1 MNWLIA
7 MMALSVAGLIAA
19 GVYLELRP
27 RPLPKALPR
36 WLKGGVL
43 ANVLAFGVGLVGV
56 LFLGMEQVMAQ
67 EVAASGVR
75 EISLGLGLAII
86 GVGLPTALAAIG
98 AGIAL
103 GPVGSAAL
111 AVIAEK
117 PEMFGRTLIYLGLA
131 EGIAIYGL
139 VMSILLLGK
148 I

>member
-1 MNWLIA
+1 MSWLIA
-7 MMALSVAGLIAA
+7 LMGLSVAATIAA
-19 GVYLELRP
+19 GVWLEMKP
-27 RPLPKALPR
+27 RRLPSPN

-43 ANVLAFGVGLVGV
+43 ANIALFGVVMAATLLVGV
-56 LFLGMEQVMAQ
+56 QEVMAA
-67 EVAASGVR
+67 EPVAGAVL
-75 EISLGLGLAII
+75 EISMGKGLALI
-86 GVGLPTALAAIG
+86 GIGLPTALAAIG

-117 PEMFGRTLIYLGLA
+117 PEMFGRTLIYMGLA

>member
-7 MMALSVAGLIAA
+7 LLGLSVVATIGA
-19 GVYLELRP
+19 GVWLELKP
-27 RPLPKALPR
+27 RRLPSPP
-36 WLKGGVL
+36 WLKAGVL
-43 ANVLAFGVGLVGV
+43 ANFLLFGLGV
-56 LFLGMEQVMAQ
+56 ASALLLGVQEVMAA
-67 EVAASGVR
+67 EPGAAAGAV
-75 EISLGLGLAII
+75 EISLGKGMALI
-86 GVGLPTALAAIG
+86 GIGLPTALAAIG
-98 AGIAL
+98 AGLAL

-117 PEMFGRTLIYLGLA
+117 PEMFGRTLIYMGLA

>member
-1 MNWLIA
+1 MSWLIA
-7 MMALSVAGLIAA
+7 LMGLSVAATIAA
-19 GVYLELRP
+19 GVWLEMKP
-27 RPLPKALPR
+27 RRLPSPN

-43 ANVLAFGVGLVGV
+43 ANVLLFGVAMAATLLMGV
-56 LFLGMEQVMAQ
+56 QEVMAA
-67 EVAASGVR
+67 EPLAGAVM
-75 EISLGLGLAII
+75 EISMGKGLALI
-86 GVGLPTALAAIG
+86 GIGLPTALAAIG

-117 PEMFGRTLIYLGLA
+117 PEMFGRTLIYMGLA